1 MSNYDKSYDDI
12 KSLLNKVRTVQL
24 QESIKKTKSLLNEND
39 EMVRTKPVDIES
51 KDGEELTFDK
61 INTVGYLSKA
71 DDVQLSDESKTEFTK
86 VIGDFIN
93 ATGLMLPYVNI
104 RLENGRVIL
113 TADVV
118 KNPTLDVVKEIVI
131 DTNDEDPKINLIGGT
146 LILNQDL
153 LNLLNTTSRS
163 YNDQQIGRNALIKV
177 TQNKNTQNPL

>member
-1 MSNYDKSYDDI
+1 MNNNDKNYDDI

-86 VIGDFIN
+86 VIGDFID

-113 TADVV
+113 TADVI

-163 YNDQQIGRNALIKV
+163 YNDRQIGRNALIKI
-177 TQNKNTQNPL
+177 TQNKQTQNPL

>member
-1 MSNYDKSYDDI
+1 MNNNDRNYDDI

>member
-1 MSNYDKSYDDI
+1 MNNNDKNYDDI
-12 KSLLNKVRTVQL
+12 RSLLNKVRTVQL

-39 EMVRTKPVDIES
+39 EMVRTNPVDIES

-61 INTVGYLSKA
+61 INTIGYLSKA
-71 DDVQLSDESKTEFTK
+71 DDVQLPDESKTEFTK
-86 VIGDFIN
+86 VIGDFID

-113 TADVV
+113 TADVI

-163 YNDQQIGRNALIKV
+163 YNDRQIGRNALIKI
-177 TQNKNTQNPL
+177 TQNKQTQNPL

>member
-1 MSNYDKSYDDI
+1 
-12 KSLLNKVRTVQL
+12 
-24 QESIKKTKSLLNEND
+24 
-39 EMVRTKPVDIES
+39 MVRTKPVDIES